1 METMNK
7 KYFGKR
13 IQLARKEQKLT
24 SEKLAELCSIN
35 SVYMRKIEAGE
46 KVPSMAVFLK
56 ICEVLKVTPNYLLA
70 ETLTELEIPNT
81 EQLTELINNATPLQ
95 MKLITTML
103 QSALDALKDT

>member
-46 KVPSMAVFLK
+46 KVPSMAGFF
-56 ICEVLKVTPNYLLA
+56 
-70 ETLTELEIPNT
+70 
-81 EQLTELINNATPLQ
+81 
-95 MKLITTML
+95 
-103 QSALDALKDT
+103 